1 MPTLSERSPIE
12 LSEVVAEN
20 ETSTETAAS
29 SRIDRRT
36 LLRLLSAGFSFFV
49 AGLNDGSLG
58 VLIPWVIRDYGINTA
73 ILSSVYGASF
83 LGWFTAALTNTHLSQ
98 YLDLGSILVLGAVL
112 QVIAQALRVW
122 STPFGLYVTTF
133 WLTCLGQAYQD
144 THANAY
150 VAVAAKGAHRWLGF
164 IHAMYMA
171 GCLVG
176 PSAASP
182 IASSKGSTSPASPWY
197 LFYTIPLGLGVVNV
211 VLCLLAFS
219 NTLRLKPKIAEPE
232 AQNEDTV
239 GRQSDTNE
247 HISDEKTAVELIKKT
262 LGQKSFWN
270 LSIFYFFYLGAT
282 VTASGWVVEYLVSVR
297 DGDILAMGYVPA
309 GFSGGALLGRL
320 LLPEPTRRF
329 GERLMVSIYCI
340 ICIGLQVIFWL
351 VPNTIAA
358 AVAISLVGFFSGPL
372 FATGISVGSRLFPA
386 DIRATALSL
395 VFVFAQIGGS
405 LFPIITGLVS
415 SHKGVWVLQPMLVGL
430 ISATAI
436 SWLLVPQPKSSNLE
450 LHQE

>member
-1 MPTLSERSPIE
+1 M
-12 LSEVVAEN
+12 
-20 ETSTETAAS
+20 
-29 SRIDRRT
+29 
-36 LLRLLSAGFSFFV
+36 
-49 AGLNDGSLG
+49 
-58 VLIPWVIRDYGINTA
+58 
-73 ILSSVYGASF
+73 
-83 LGWFTAALTNTHLSQ
+83 
-98 YLDLGSILVLGAVL
+98 LGAVL

-171 GCLVG
+171 GCLIG
-176 PSAASP
+176 PFAASP
-182 IASSKGSTSPASPWY
+182 IASSKGSTSSASPWY

-211 VLCLLAFS
+211 VLCLIAFS
-219 NTLRLKPKIAEPE
+219 DTLRLTPKITEPE
-232 AQNEDTV
+232 AQNQDTV

-247 HISDEKTAVELIKKT
+247 QIPDEKAAVELIKKT

-282 VTASGWVVEYLVSVR
+282 ITASGWVVEYLVNVR
-297 DGDILAMGYVPA
+297 DGDIVAMGYVPA

-351 VPNTIAA
+351 
-358 AVAISLVGFFSGPL
+358 
-372 FATGISVGSRLFPA
+372 
-386 DIRATALSL
+386 
-395 VFVFAQIGGS
+395 
-405 LFPIITGLVS
+405 
-415 SHKGVWVLQPMLVGL
+415 
-430 ISATAI
+430 
-436 SWLLVPQPKSSNLE
+436 
-450 LHQE
+450 